1 MAAKKSYACN
11 KCHLVL
17 KEDNFYKTNNMEK
30 YGDREGYMHTCK
42 KCATMHVDNW
52 RPETFLPLLEDIDVP
67 WIEDEWN
74 KILGSCLQSHKP
86 ITNTTVLGR
95 YLSKMRMNQWKD
107 YRWKDNEII
116 RQQEEFKMR
125 VALQNA
131 GYGAAEIDKAILEH
145 RIPMPEKPPADE
157 FLEMAQPIP
166 GAPAKPSTPAP
177 KIDYGLTEQDRLYL
191 SNKWG
196 KDFPEEDWIKLE
208 QFYNDMMRSYDIQT
222 AGHKDT
228 LKLLCKASLTANK
241 LIDMGDIDGFQK
253 ASRVYNDLMRSGNF
267 TAVQNKTDLGEF
279 VDSVGELVAICETD
293 GFIPR
298 YYVETPND
306 KVDRVLQD
314 LQHYT
319 RSLIMEE
326 TNLGAMLESAMKQ
339 IQIDKQKGEEIT
351 LDDEDDD
358 SLLEA
363 ELFDD
368 TTAKEPMTDEDV
380 IEYHDWLAEE

>member
-1 MAAKKSYACN
+1 
-11 KCHLVL
+11 
-17 KEDNFYKTNNMEK
+17 
-30 YGDREGYMHTCK
+30 
-42 KCATMHVDNW
+42 
-52 RPETFLPLLEDIDVP
+52 
-67 WIEDEWN
+67 
-74 KILGSCLQSHKP
+74 
-86 ITNTTVLGR
+86 
-95 YLSKMRMNQWKD
+95 
-107 YRWKDNEII
+107 
-116 RQQEEFKMR
+116 
-125 VALQNA
+125 
-131 GYGAAEIDKAILEH
+131 
-145 RIPMPEKPPADE
+145 
-157 FLEMAQPIP
+157 
-166 GAPAKPSTPAP
+166 
-177 KIDYGLTEQDRLYL
+177 
-191 SNKWG
+191 
-196 KDFPEEDWIKLE
+196 
-208 QFYNDMMRSYDIQT
+208 MMRSYDIQT

-339 IQIDKQKGEEIT
+339 IQIDRQKGEEIT

-380 IEYHDWLAEE
+380 IEYHD